1 MLQDVYT
8 TNKKV
13 SLDDPLTS
21 DGFLATNMHGSHTKL
36 DVQQFNLDG
45 GRTKAPKGLLRKGSV
60 SRHLH

>member
-8 TNKKV
+8 SNKKV

-21 DGFLATNMHGSHTKL
+21 DGCFVHKYAWFTHLL

-45 GRTKAPKGLLRKGSV
+45 GRTKAPKGLLNKGSV
-60 SRHLH
+60 GRHMH